1 MGHEKFKMG
10 IQSYYKKF
18 FNGHAS
24 TADFI
29 HEMELYT
36 SEDLTPFLNQWLKRP
51 DMLEIMVDW
60 SYNENLGQINL
71 VLRQKASTEVL
82 FDVPVEFE
90 LHFSNGMDPV
100 VFETEISTH
109 EINYTIPAVIK
120 PQLIL
125 ADPRTVLLADIRV
138 IEQK

>member
-10 IQSYYKKF
+10 IQSYYKKY

-29 HEMELYT
+29 HEMGLFT
-36 SEDLTPFLNQWLKRP
+36 SDNLTPFLHQWLKRP
-51 DMLEIMVDW
+51 DMLEITVDW
-60 SYNENLGQINL
+60 SYDESLDQINL
-71 VLRQKASTEVL
+71 ILTQKASSEIL

-90 LHFSNGMDPV
+90 VHFANDMDPV
-100 VFETEISTH
+100 LFQAEISAREATFK
-109 EINYTIPAVIK
+109 IPALMK

-125 ADPRTVLLADIRV
+125 ADPRTVLLADIQV
-138 IEQK
+138 VEQK